1 MKTVKVKMTR
11 KVTYE
16 AVLKVSDEDFEL
28 IKDIDNE
35 DVEMYDRSTIK
46 DVGNGIKTIST
57 NKVYE
62 ILDDLDDPTFEIDK
76 EETMFD
82 VFVTPA

>member
-1 MKTVKVKMTR
+1 MKTVKVTMTR

-16 AVLKVSDEDFEL
+16 SELKVSDEDFEI
-28 IKDIDNE
+28 IKDLDYD

-46 DVGNGIKTIST
+46 DIGNGLKTIST
-57 NKVYE
+57 NTAYE
-62 ILDDLDDPTFEIDK
+62 ILEGVDDVFNETVR

-82 VFVTPA
+82 VTVKEL